1 MHIITTK
8 NEILEEFKNI
18 LTSEK
23 NINNDC
29 ISLYEL
35 SSVMNLLKEE
45 YDKTIKSYKDNLDDL
60 VYLNFG
66 KYSSIILYGFNFS
79 KNELKIGFSL
89 NSNQDFN
96 DIVLS
101 KIQGDLYIKKTN
113 SYSAKKVLASIGGV
127 LSNIYDEYLKHPEY
141 ENFYSIIKPV
151 NSNFLVRIRQNGISI
166 FINSLENKYIKDFEL
181 SFNYN
186 NYEYDCNSYDIINT
200 FKGNE
205 EEIFKRIF
213 VKIKEL
219 PEFLQSSIF
228 EIRQKQLE
236 EINQKKHKNFKE
248 KILSLFK

>member
-101 KIQGDLYIKKTN
+101 KIQVDLYIKKNN
-113 SYSAKKVLASIGGV
+113 SYIAKKVLESI
-127 LSNIYDEYLKHPEY
+127 
-141 ENFYSIIKPV
+141 
-151 NSNFLVRIRQNGISI
+151 
-166 FINSLENKYIKDFEL
+166 
-181 SFNYN
+181 
-186 NYEYDCNSYDIINT
+186 
-200 FKGNE
+200 
-205 EEIFKRIF
+205 
-213 VKIKEL
+213 
-219 PEFLQSSIF
+219 
-228 EIRQKQLE
+228 
-236 EINQKKHKNFKE
+236 
-248 KILSLFK
+248 

>member
-186 NYEYDCNSYDIINT
+186 NYEYDCNSYDIIST
-200 FKGNE
+200 FKDNE
-205 EEIFKRIF
+205 EEIFKLIF

>member
-101 KIQGDLYIKKTN
+101 
-113 SYSAKKVLASIGGV
+113 
-127 LSNIYDEYLKHPEY
+127 NIYDEYLKHPEY

-186 NYEYDCNSYDIINT
+186 NYEYDCNSYDIIST
-200 FKGNE
+200 FKDNE
-205 EEIFKRIF
+205 EEIFKLIF

>member
-186 NYEYDCNSYDIINT
+186 NYEYDCNSYDIIST
-200 FKGNE
+200 FKDNE